1 MVGTRSAHECAG
13 GQRVSFKDY
22 IEHGWALCA
31 IPPGNKGPVGEAA
44 KGWQKRENAITNPDY
59 KFMGAGLCHAWSGTC
74 ALDIDHFD
82 VAEAYL
88 AEKGIDLRG
97 LLEDPNCVQISSGRP
112 GRYKLLYLLAEPLP
126 SKQLAAYK
134 APSKTDPSKEST
146 YHGFELRCANKHGDT
161 VQDVLP
167 PTIHPDTG
175 RPYEWVYG
183 DELTG
188 DWRRLPSIPPDLLAL
203 WRQEIA
209 GSEHQPVGTVASS
222 GASSRELEEFLAGRD
237 PDAPYGANMEDGSWL
252 QTAAAL
258 HHETGGSP
266 AGFALFDAWSAR
278 GSKYKGRADTA
289 AKWNSFRKDAP
300 NPITIG
306 SLRQQHVAPLSAF
319 PVVETPAAP
328 APSEG
333 PVEGASEAEGWEKVK
348 AILEPRLV
356 FVTGHDSYFDMA
368 TRGETWLSD
377 RSLRHMFCP
386 HMPTITMEGK
396 DGKPGKTMKPDPV
409 SFLQNS
415 RSKKIADAVGLHPGA
430 PRMYKEDGR
439 QFVNRYFPEKIEPLR
454 PLPHEEE
461 AFLFLWSRMKDPVFQ
476 RWLMKFYAH
485 ALQKPGVKIQ
495 TAPLLYS
502 AETGTGKNT
511 ICHVIPQLLFG
522 EKWVRTM
529 SGNVLQSNFTDTLG
543 ETWWLYLEELRAGSN
558 KADRVAITNK
568 LKAWVTDSSIEVH
581 PKGLKPY
588 NIRNRLQITAT
599 SNFDDAI
606 HLDNNDRRWAV
617 CEMKGP
623 LTEEEGRNVYHFL
636 NSDRAQG
643 VLHWIFKNTD
653 LTGFNPSARA
663 PLTIAKT
670 TMIRA
675 SIGAWE
681 SMIVERMVAGDSPF
695 HRDVFRMQDAYEA
708 LQGRA
713 GPQSLMALRNVLT
726 KAPFNCVQLPNSR
739 TQRLYAWR
747 NTEQWI
753 EQGETARIRYVETG
767 HRPVDVKWSDAI
779 PKLILDMSADGA
791 PEKPLDKPLC
801 DLV

>member
-1 MVGTRSAHECAG
+1 M
-13 GQRVSFKDY
+13 SFREY

-44 KGWQKRENAITNPDY
+44 KGWQKREKAITNPDY

-82 VAEAYL
+82 VAEAFL
-88 AEKGIDLRG
+88 AENGIDLRG
-97 LLEDPNCVQISSGRP
+97 LLMAKDCVQISSGRP
-112 GRYKLLYLLAEPLP
+112 GRYKLLYLLPTPLP

-134 APSKTDPSKEST
+134 APSKTDPTKEST
-146 YHGFELRCANKHGDT
+146 YHGFELRCANKHGET

-183 DELTG
+183 DDLCG
-188 DWRRLPSIPPDLLAL
+188 DWRRLPPIPDALLAL
-203 WRQEIA
+203 WTSTLSA
-209 GSEHQPVGTVASS
+209 APQPVGPVAAS
-222 GASSRELEEFLAGRD
+222 GASSQELEALLAQFD
-237 PDAPYGANMEDGSWL
+237 PDCPYEEWVRI
-252 QTAAAL
+252 AAAV
-258 HHETGGSP
+258 HHETMGSP
-266 AGFALFDAWSAR
+266 AGFAIFDAWSAR
-278 GSKYKGRADTA
+278 GSKYVGRADTA
-289 AKWNSFRKDAP
+289 AKWNSFRADAP
-300 NPITIG
+300 GAVTLG

-319 PVVETPAAP
+319 PVVEIAAAP

-333 PVEGASEAEGWEKVK
+333 SGQGASEDAGWEEVR
-348 AILEPRLV
+348 ALLEPRLV
-356 FVTGHDSYFDMA
+356 FVRGHDSYFDMA
-368 TRGETWLSD
+368 SHGETWLTD
-377 RSLRHMFCP
+377 RSLRHVFCP
-386 HMPTITMEGK
+386 HMPTIVMEGK
-396 DGKPGKTMKPDPV
+396 DGKPGKAVKPDPV
-409 SFLQNS
+409 TFLQNS

-430 PRMYKEDGR
+430 PRMFKEDGR
-439 QFVNRYFPEKIEPLR
+439 QFVNRYYPQKIEPLK
-454 PLPHEEE
+454 PLPFEEE
-461 AFLFLWSRMKDPVFQ
+461 AFLFLWSRMKDPIFQ

-485 ALQKPGVKIQ
+485 ALQKPGIKIQ

-617 CEMKGP
+617 CEMDKP
-623 LTEEEGRNVYHFL
+623 LTEDEGRNVYHFL
-636 NSDRAQG
+636 HSERAPG
-643 VLHWIFKNTD
+643 VLRHIFMNTN

-663 PLTIAKT
+663 PLTIAKKV
-670 TMIRA
+670 MIRA

-681 SMIVERMVAGDSPF
+681 SAIVEMMVAGDSPF
-695 HRDVFRMQDAYEA
+695 HRDVFSMADAFEA
-708 LQGRA
+708 LQGRS

-726 KAPFNCVQLPNSR
+726 KAPFNCVQLPNGR
-739 TQRLYAWR
+739 TKRLYAWR
-747 NTEQWI
+747 NVAQWA
-753 EQGETARIRYVETG
+753 EQGEAARIRHTETG
-767 HRPVDVKWSDAI
+767 IRPVDVKWSDAI
-779 PKLILDMSADGA
+779 PKLILEMSADDAA
-791 PEKPLDKPLC
+791 PEKPLC

>member
-1 MVGTRSAHECAG
+1 M
-13 GQRVSFKDY
+13 SFKDY
-22 IEHGWALCA
+22 IQHGWALCA
-31 IPPGNKGPVGEAA
+31 IPPGSKGPIGEAA
-44 KGWQKRENAITNPDY
+44 KGWQKREKAITNPDY

-74 ALDIDHFD
+74 ALDVDNFE

-88 AEKGIDLRG
+88 AEKGIDLRE
-97 LLEDPNCVQISSGRP
+97 LLSASDAVQISSGRP
-112 GRYKLLYLLAEPLP
+112 GRYKLLYLLPEPLP
-126 SKQLAAYK
+126 SKQLAPYK
-134 APSKTDPSKEST
+134 AVSTKTNKPET
-146 YHGFELRCANKHGDT
+146 YHGFELRCGNKHGDT

-183 DELTG
+183 DDLCG
-188 DWRRLPSIPPDLLAL
+188 DWRRLPAIPSDLLAL
-203 WRQEIA
+203 WRDEISSA
-209 GSEHQPVGTVASS
+209 PQSVGPVAAS

-258 HHETGGSP
+258 HHETGGSA
-266 AGFALFDAWSAR
+266 AGFDLFDKWSSR

-289 AKWNSFRKDAP
+289 AKWSSFRKDAP

-306 SLRQQHVAPLSAF
+306 SLRQQHVADVSAF
-319 PVVETPAAP
+319 PMVEPTATPAA
-328 APSEG
+328 SEG
-333 PVEGASEAEGWEKVK
+333 SSQPQSAEAGWEQVR
-348 AILEPRLV
+348 ALLEPRLV
-356 FVTGHDSYFDMA
+356 FVTGHDCYFDMA
-368 TRGETWLSD
+368 SRGETWLSD
-377 RSLRHMFCP
+377 RSVRHVFCP
-386 HMPTITMEGK
+386 QMPTITTEGK
-396 DGKPGKTMKPDPV
+396 DGKPGKTGKPDPV
-409 SFLQNS
+409 SYLQNS
-415 RSKKIADAVGLHPGA
+415 RSKKIVDAVGLHPGA
-430 PRMYKEDGR
+430 PRLYKEDGR
-439 QFVNRYFPEKIEPLR
+439 EFVNRYWPQKIEPLR
-454 PLPHEEE
+454 PKPFEEE
-461 AFLFLWSRMKDPVFQ
+461 AFMFLWSRMKDPVFQ

-511 ICHVIPQLLFG
+511 ICHVVPQLLFG
-522 EKWVRTM
+522 ERWVRTM

-543 ETWWLYLEELRAGSN
+543 ETWWLYLEELRAGST
-558 KADRVAITNK
+558 KADRVATTNK

-617 CEMKGP
+617 CEMGDP
-623 LTEEEGRNVYHFL
+623 LTEEEARNVYHFL
-636 NSDRAQG
+636 YSERGPA
-643 VLHWIFKNTD
+643 VLNWIFRNTD

-663 PLTIAKT
+663 PLTMAKV

-681 SMIVERMVAGDSPF
+681 STLVEHMVAGLSPF
-695 HRDVFRMQDAYEA
+695 HRDIFTIQDAYEA
-708 LQGRA
+708 LAGRG
-713 GPQSLMALRNVLT
+713 GPQSHMALRNVLT
-726 KAPFNCVQLPNSR
+726 KPPFGCVQLPNSR
-739 TQRLYAWR
+739 TKRLYAWR
-747 NTEQWI
+747 NIDQWI
-753 EQGETARIRYVETG
+753 AQAETARLRYVETG
-767 HRPVDVKWSDAI
+767 HRPVDVTTWSDEV
-779 PKLILDMSADGA
+779 PKLIREMSADGD
-791 PEKPLDKPLC
+791 PQKPLC